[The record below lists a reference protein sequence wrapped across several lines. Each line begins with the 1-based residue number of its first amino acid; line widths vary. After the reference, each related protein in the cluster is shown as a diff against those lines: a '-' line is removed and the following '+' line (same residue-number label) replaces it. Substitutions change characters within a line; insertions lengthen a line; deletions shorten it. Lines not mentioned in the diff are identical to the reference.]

1 MRTTIWEYMAIS
13 YDLSELN
20 KYGEAGWELV
30 TVSDDRMFFK
40 RPLGCLVPVSPVSL
54 DPYGKACDS

>member
-1 MRTTIWEYMAIS
+1 MKKTIWEYMAIS
-13 YDLSELN
+13 YDLTVLN

-40 RPLGCLVPVSPVSL
+40 RPVQR
-54 DPYGKACDS
+54 